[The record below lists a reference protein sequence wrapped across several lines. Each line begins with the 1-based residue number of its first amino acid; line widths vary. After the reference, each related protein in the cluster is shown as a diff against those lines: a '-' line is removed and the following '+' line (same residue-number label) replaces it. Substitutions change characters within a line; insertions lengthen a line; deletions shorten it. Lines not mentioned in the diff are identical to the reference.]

1 MKINNLRSAC
11 LYSLKLAEVI
21 GKIPIELRSFSS
33 RTVLQPLFYFL
44 IEICRK
50 KRAKIVGNMNFGHN
64 FEKLSDLRVSLS
76 QAKIDENFTN
86 YFLKTKT
93 NNILKCT
100 CKGLQK
106 SISELE
112 Q

>member
-33 RTVLQPLFYFL
+33 RTMLLPLFYFL

-50 KRAKIVGNMNFGHN
+50 KRAKIVGNMNFVHN
-64 FEKLSDLRVSLS
+64 FEKLSDLRVH
-76 QAKIDENFTN
+76 
-86 YFLKTKT
+86 FLK
-93 NNILKCT
+93 
-100 CKGLQK
+100 QK
-106 SISELE
+106 SMRILPIALYNVKLYM
-112 Q
+112 